1 MTKHEQIISHLP
13 RKFYPPVTLPYFPG
27 NRPNGILSLE
37 YDEQDLVIYAQVWDG
52 SWYRLE
58 ETDWNYD
65 LVADAIIKRLHGNNT
80 LQSQHIGN
88 REQASYSESGI

>member
-1 MTKHEQIISHLP
+1 MIKKEKILSHLP
-13 RKFYPPVTLPYFPG
+13 KSFYPPIALPPFPG
-27 NRPNGILSLE
+27 NRPTGILRLE
-37 YDEQDLVIYAQVWDG
+37 ADGNTIQAQVWDG

>member
-1 MTKHEQIISHLP
+1 MTKKEKILSHLP
-13 RKFYPPVTLPYFPG
+13 KAFYPPIELPSFPG
-27 NRPNGILSLE
+27 NCPTGILRLE
-37 YDEQDLVIYAQVWDG
+37 ADRNTIEVQVWDG
-52 SWYRLE
+52 RWYKLE

-88 REQASYSESGI
+88 GEQASYSEPGV